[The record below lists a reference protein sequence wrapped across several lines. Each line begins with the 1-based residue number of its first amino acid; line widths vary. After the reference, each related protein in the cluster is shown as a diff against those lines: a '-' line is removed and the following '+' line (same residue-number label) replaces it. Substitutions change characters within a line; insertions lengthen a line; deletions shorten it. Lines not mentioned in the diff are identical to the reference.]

1 LKLQAVQVLW
11 FPWDFSSVVGGDG
24 NGAQGNR
31 ATVCGGSD
39 NLAVGILSV
48 VSGGARNSA
57 LGAESSISGGQLVRT
72 LSDYSWAAG
81 TLTNP

>member
-24 NGAQGNR
+24 NG